1 MSNRHKPIGNNDE
14 TLLRRYDETSE
25 VAENKTVV
33 IRLFRSEVAS
43 LKNTCGLQNELCSH
57 PYVKHSPI
65 NIRDAL
71 YGGRTE
77 ASNTYYSIE
86 ECWKIHYVN
95 VISLYPYICKHG
107 KFPSGHPKVTWVL
120 TVFLT
125 VRIGSVSSN
134 VRFCHQGN
142 CIIRFFRTK
151 ATPN

>member
-43 LKNTCGLQNELCSH
+43 LKNTCDNPGLQNELCSH

-71 YGGRTE
+71 YGGRNE
-77 ASNTYYSIE
+77 ATKTY
-86 ECWKIHYVN
+86 
-95 VISLYPYICKHG
+95 
-107 KFPSGHPKVTWVL
+107 
-120 TVFLT
+120 
-125 VRIGSVSSN
+125 
-134 VRFCHQGN
+134 
-142 CIIRFFRTK
+142 
-151 ATPN
+151 